1 MLITHRPAAVLAPYV
16 DAIWFVSRDAL
27 RHRRERALPTGCVD
41 IVTPLLH
48 DSVARLDSVDSAR
61 AHHLRGAVVS
71 GAQDRF
77 LVRAMGGPS
86 SVIGV
91 HFKPGGAAGAGARPD
106 CRPHRHRAKCSALF
120 E

>member
-1 MLITHRPAAVLAPYV
+1 MLITHRPAAALAPYV

-27 RHRRERALPTGCVD
+27 LHSRERALPMGRVD
-41 IVTPLLH
+41 IVIPLLQ
-48 DSVARLDSVDSAR
+48 DSVVRLDNVDSAR

-71 GAQDRF
+71 GAHDRF

-91 HFKPGGAAGAGARPD
+91 HFATGP
-106 CRPHRHRAKCSALF
+106 AKH
-120 E
+120 